1 MSVRNQLLAPLF
13 ATALLATVS
22 PVQGM
27 AISIEI
33 APSSAP
39 NVFGGPS
46 WPTYQTNALNSLENG
61 LGNIGNRNTDPTA
74 YEVLNGTYA
83 PGDVMVTS
91 GNSWRGQAN
100 PPAPFAGEHGNRL
113 HFGLHIFGDG
123 TTQFRLNDL
132 TFAITS
138 SDNVL
143 DHIGNFIGFDFN
155 CTSRVGY
162 NWGGDRAKGGGDDIQ
177 VCGAGSGLAVIDEL
191 VYVGVGNAYW
201 PDAGGI
207 PGGSTLQNEIDGV
220 VDYINTVRPDI
231 TGMYSITE
239 FLPNSGEPGA
249 TFSASKTLSTIA
261 EPASSGIMALS
272 LVGLAS
278 LRRRT
283 KSISSTR

>member
-1 MSVRNQLLAPLF
+1 MSTRSHLF
-13 ATALLATVS
+13 GALIGAATAVAALPAM
-22 PVQGM
+22 GM

-46 WPTYQTNALNSLENG
+46 WPAYQANALNSLENG

-74 YEVLNGTYA
+74 YEILLGTYA

-113 HFGLHIFGDG
+113 HFGLHVFGDG
-123 TTQFRLNDL
+123 QTQFRLNDL

-138 SDNVL
+138 SDGIL
-143 DHIGNFIGFDFN
+143 DFAGNFIGFDFN
-155 CTSRVGY
+155 CTSRIGY
-162 NWGGDRAKGGGDDIQ
+162 NWGADRAKGGGDDTQ
-177 VCGAGSGLAVIDEL
+177 SCGAGSGLDVIDEL

-207 PGGSTLQNEIDGV
+207 PGGSSLQNEINNT
-220 VDYINTVRPDI
+220 VDHINSVRPDI
-231 TGMYSITE
+231 TGAYSITA
-239 FLPNSGEPGA
+239 FLPNTGPTGPVFTSG
-249 TFSASKTLSTIA
+249 KTLSLIP
-261 EPASSGIMALS
+261 EPASGGL
-272 LVGLAS
+272 LGLGLAGVIAW
-278 LRRRT
+278 RRR
-283 KSISSTR
+283 KK